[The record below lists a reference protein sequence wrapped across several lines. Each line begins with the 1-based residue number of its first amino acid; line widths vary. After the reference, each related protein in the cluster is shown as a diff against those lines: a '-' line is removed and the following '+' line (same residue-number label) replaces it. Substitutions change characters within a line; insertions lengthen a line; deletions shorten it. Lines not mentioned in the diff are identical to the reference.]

1 MLAVVLVV
9 AARGA
14 ESFAPALAP
23 AVPNAAL
30 QIRMNGAGA
39 ALPAPEPQ
47 TPKALLKRAGEA
59 AEQALLKLG
68 KATEGESTLVVE
80 LPQQSQSGE
89 DQSGFDDLAELMKV
103 FSSVALPAAVLAAGS
118 LVAGAATV
126 AWRRATA
133 PISPAEV
140 ELAPAV
146 FLVAEE
152 APPATSS

>member
-80 LPQQSQSGE
+80 LPQQPTAE

-103 FSSVALPAAVLAAGS
+103 FSSAALPAAVLAAGS